1 MAAGSECGGRQ
12 EEGEGRE
19 GAQSMVGVVRGMRGG
34 AWRNAQRDVR
44 VRGDGHDRGKG

>member
-1 MAAGSECGGRQ
+1 MEDAGRKGRVVK

-19 GAQSMVGVVRGMRGG
+19 GAQSVVGVGRGVRGG

-44 VRGDGHDRGKG
+44 GDRHDGGKG